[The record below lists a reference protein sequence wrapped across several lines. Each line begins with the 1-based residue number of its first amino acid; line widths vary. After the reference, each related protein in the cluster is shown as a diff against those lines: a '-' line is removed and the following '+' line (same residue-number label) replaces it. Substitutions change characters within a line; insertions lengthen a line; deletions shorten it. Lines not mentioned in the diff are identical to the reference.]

1 MALEGLLRAF
11 RVRTRNFVP
20 VNGGY
25 IDYAAVEICCAYF
38 LLFVSVNGK
47 YFYFCG
53 MKREEIKIT
62 INDVARLSGLSKG
75 TVDRVIH
82 NRGEVSKKSYDKVME
97 VIRELGYEPNIYAS
111 ILASR
116 KDHSVVVLVP
126 EYSVGEYWEMA
137 DRGTALAREYARTF
151 NINVETVLFNQY
163 SIDSFRDACTRLLEM
178 DPSAVVIAPTFKNET
193 TLLTAELHRR
203 GIPYSYVDTKLEENG
218 YVSYF
223 GMPMYQSGYL
233 CGDLL
238 MDSAGDGQAAKVA
251 VIRLEHDRS
260 RQSDPTV
267 NRRAGFADYMTE
279 RHPDTEIVN
288 VFVNP
293 RQPESITGELLGFY
307 KANPGITHVVMFNSR
322 IHLISGFLKALER
335 EGRLPRAVGFDNLD
349 ANMEALRGGLVK
361 YLITQHT
368 DEQTRLAITSLV
380 EYLVMKKEPAK
391 RDNYMHMDILSRNNV
406 EHY

>member
-1 MALEGLLRAF
+1 
-11 RVRTRNFVP
+11 
-20 VNGGY
+20 
-25 IDYAAVEICCAYF
+25 
-38 LLFVSVNGK
+38 
-47 YFYFCG
+47 
-53 MKREEIKIT
+53 MKKDDIKIT

-126 EYSVGEYWEMA
+126 EYSAGEYWEMA
-137 DRGTALAREYARTF
+137 DRGTGLAREYARTF
-151 NINVETVLFNQY
+151 NINVVTVSFDQY
-163 SIDSFRDACTRLLEM
+163 SIDSFRDACTRILEM
-178 DPSAVVIAPTFKNET
+178 DPSAVVIAPTFKNDT
-193 TLLTAELHRR
+193 AMLTAELHRR
-203 GIPYSYVDTKLEENG
+203 GVPYSYVDTKLEENG
-218 YVSYF
+218 YVSFF

-238 MDSAGDGQAAKVA
+238 MDSVAEGSSAKVA
-251 VIRLEHDRS
+251 VIRLERDRN

-279 RHPDTEIVN
+279 HHPDAEILN

-293 RQPESITGELLGFY
+293 RDPDSITQDLLRFHEE
-307 KANPGITHVVMFNSR
+307 NPGITHVVMFNSR
-322 IHLISGFLKALER
+322 IHLIAGFLKALER

-368 DEQTRLAITSLV
+368 DEQTRLAIASLV
-380 EYLVMKKEPAK
+380 EYIVMKKEPAK